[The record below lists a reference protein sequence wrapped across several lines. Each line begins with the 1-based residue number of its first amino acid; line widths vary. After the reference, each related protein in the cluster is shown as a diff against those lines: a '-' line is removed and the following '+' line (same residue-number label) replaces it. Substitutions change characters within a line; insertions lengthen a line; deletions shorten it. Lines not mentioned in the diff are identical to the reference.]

1 MVKYSRNRSNISIQ
15 LLKASE
21 WKFCSLWVYLFTIPP
36 AKNTVN
42 LRENLLYC
50 PTIVPSMEGRLLDR
64 SETPFSSPLSAPSS
78 LGLHDQ
84 SLFLLT
90 ELQTAWNQDEIGLQ
104 TEGNLSLAISLS
116 LSPSHLPPSDT

>member
-1 MVKYSRNRSNISIQ
+1 
-15 LLKASE
+15 
-21 WKFCSLWVYLFTIPP
+21 
-36 AKNTVN
+36 
-42 LRENLLYC
+42 
-50 PTIVPSMEGRLLDR
+50 MEGRLLDR